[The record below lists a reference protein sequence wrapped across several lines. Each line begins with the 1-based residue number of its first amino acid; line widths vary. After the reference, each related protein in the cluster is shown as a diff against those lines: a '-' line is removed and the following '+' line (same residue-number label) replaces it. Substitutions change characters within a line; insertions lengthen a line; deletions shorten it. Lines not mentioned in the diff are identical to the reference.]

1 MVEVENAKKNVIICS
16 CLSITNKSAI
26 NSQHHYLIW
35 KPTDALNQVLIR
47 LPITSNQLSNSRN
60 HRKRVNI
67 IAEKKGSKFER
78 EQKKIL

>member
-1 MVEVENAKKNVIICS
+1 MLVD
-16 CLSITNKSAI
+16 NKSAT

-35 KPTDALNQVLIR
+35 KPTDALNQVLVR

-67 IAEKKGSKFER
+67 ITEKIRRAGNLKENSQRLTNKHD
-78 EQKKIL
+78 